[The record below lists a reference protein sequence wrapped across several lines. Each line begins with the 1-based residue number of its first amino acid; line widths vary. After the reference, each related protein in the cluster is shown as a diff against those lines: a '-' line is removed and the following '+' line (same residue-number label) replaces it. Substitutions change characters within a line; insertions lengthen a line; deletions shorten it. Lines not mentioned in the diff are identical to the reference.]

1 MWTVFI
7 DVSLTIMTIS
17 REHDNELCM
26 FHIRALSN
34 INTYVTNQQTHTD
47 KILFYSCMTS

>member
-7 DVSLTIMTIS
+7 DVTVTIMKIF

-26 FHIRALSN
+26 FHTLALSN
-34 INTYVTNQQTHTD
+34 INTYVINQQTHTD
-47 KILFYSCMTS
+47 KILFYSCTTS